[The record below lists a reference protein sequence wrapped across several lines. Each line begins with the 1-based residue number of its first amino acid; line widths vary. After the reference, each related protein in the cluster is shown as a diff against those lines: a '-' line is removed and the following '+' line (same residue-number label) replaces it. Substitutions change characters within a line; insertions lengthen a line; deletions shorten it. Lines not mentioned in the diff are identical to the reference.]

1 MKEKNHKRLIWIVP
15 FIIIILLVV
24 SVKSNTYFQSLFSSP
39 KPTSTP
45 TSPSPGDDIYIPN
58 PSNQNGDELIAKS
71 KKDLS
76 QALNIK
82 EDKIEVKKVEKTDW
96 SDGSLGCPKP
106 GFMYTQAIVPGY
118 LITLEA
124 QGKEYN
130 YHTSSEEVLLCR

>member
-1 MKEKNHKRLIWIVP
+1 M
-15 FIIIILLVV
+15 
-24 SVKSNTYFQSLFSSP
+24 
-39 KPTSTP
+39 STP
-45 TSPSPGDDIYIPN
+45 ASPSPGDDIYIPN

-76 QALNIK
+76 QVLNIK
-82 EDKIEVKKVEKTDW
+82 EDKIEVKKVEKIDW
-96 SDGSLGCPKP
+96 SDGSLGCPKA

-130 YHTSSEEVLLCR
+130 YHTSSEKVLLCR